1 MKNYYYQPI
10 NWFKSMKH
18 ALRGLRMIVKNERN
32 FRIQL
37 IMGTLFII
45 IGLILKFEHSEW
57 IATCFFVTL
66 VLIAEAFNSVI
77 EAICDCISLEYRDT
91 IKYAKDV
98 SAGAVLLS
106 SLAAIFGGIVI
117 MYPHLLP
124 IAQEVIKFISGIR

>member
-1 MKNYYYQPI
+1 MRY
-10 NWFKSMKH
+10 
-18 ALRGLRMIVKNERN
+18 ALRGIKMIIKNERN

-37 IMGTLFII
+37 IVGSLFII
-45 IGLILKFEHSEW
+45 IGLIFQFEHSEW

-66 VLIAEAFNSVI
+66 VLISEAFNSVI

-106 SLAAIFGGIVI
+106 SLAAVFGGIVI
-117 MYPHLLP
+117 MYPHLVP
-124 IAQEVIKFISGIR
+124 IAQQILNWIGIK

>member
-10 NWFKSMKH
+10 NWFKSMKY
-18 ALRGLRMIVKNERN
+18 ALRGIKLIIKNERN

-37 IMGTLFII
+37 IMGSMFVIL
-45 IGLILKFEHSEW
+45 GLVFRFEHTEW

-66 VLIAEAFNSVI
+66 VLISEAFNSCI

-106 SLAAIFGGIVI
+106 SIAAVAGGVII
-117 MYPHLLP
+117 MYPYLLP
-124 IAQEVIKFISGIR
+124 IIKNLLNI

>member
-1 MKNYYYQPI
+1 MKYAI
-10 NWFKSMKH
+10 
-18 ALRGLRMIVKNERN
+18 RGLKTIVINERN

-37 IMGTLFII
+37 AVGSLFIAA
-45 IGLILKFEHSEW
+45 GLIFRFDHSEW

-66 VLIAEAFNSVI
+66 VLISEAFNSVI

-91 IKYAKDV
+91 IRYAKDV

-106 SLAAIFGGIVI
+106 SIAAVFGGVVI

-124 IAQEVIKFISGIR
+124 IAQQIIKLI

>member
-1 MKNYYYQPI
+1 MKNYYYQPV
-10 NWFKSMKH
+10 NWFKSMKY
-18 ALRGLRMIVKNERN
+18 AMRGLKMIIKNERN

-37 IMGTLFII
+37 VMGIIFII
-45 IGLILKFEHSEW
+45 VGIVFQFEHSEW

-66 VLIAEAFNSVI
+66 VLISEAFNSVI
-77 EAICDCISLEYRDT
+77 EAICDCISMEYRDT

-106 SLAAIFGGIVI
+106 SLAAVFGGLVI

-124 IAQEVIKFISGIR
+124 IAQQILVLVGLAK

>member
-10 NWFKSMKH
+10 NWFKSLKY
-18 ALRGLRMIVKNERN
+18 ALRGIKLIIKNERN

-37 IMGTLFII
+37 VFGAVFVI
-45 IGLILKFEHSEW
+45 IGLVFRFEHSEW

-66 VLIAEAFNSVI
+66 VLISEAFNSCI

-106 SLAAIFGGIVI
+106 SIAAVAGGVII
-117 MYPHLLP
+117 MYPHILP
-124 IAQEVIKFISGIR
+124 IIKNLLNI

>member
-1 MKNYYYQPI
+1 MKNYYYQPV
-10 NWFKSMKH
+10 NWFKSMKY
-18 ALRGLRMIVKNERN
+18 ALRGLKMIIKNERN

-37 IMGTLFII
+37 IMGMLFVIL
-45 IGLILKFEHSEW
+45 GLVFHFEHSEW

-66 VLIAEAFNSVI
+66 VLISEAFNSVI

-106 SLAAIFGGIVI
+106 SIAAVFGGVVI

-124 IAQEVIKFISGIR
+124 IAQQVLQSISGGY

>member
-1 MKNYYYQPI
+1 MKNYYYAPV
-10 NWFKSMKH
+10 NWFKSMKF
-18 ALRGLRMIVKNERN
+18 AIRGLKMIIKNERN

-37 IMGTLFII
+37 FMGSMFII
-45 IGLILKFEHSEW
+45 VGLIIRFEHSEW

-66 VLIAEAFNSVI
+66 VLISEAFNSVI

-106 SLAAIFGGIVI
+106 SIAAVFGGLVI
-117 MYPHLLP
+117 MYPHLMP
-124 IAQEVIKFISGIR
+124 IVKQFLNIN